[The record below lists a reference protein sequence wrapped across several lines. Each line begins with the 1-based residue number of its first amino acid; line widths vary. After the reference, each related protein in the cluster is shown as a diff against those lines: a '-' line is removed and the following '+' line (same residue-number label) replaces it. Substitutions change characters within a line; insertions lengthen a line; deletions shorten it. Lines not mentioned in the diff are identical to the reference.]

1 MRFAAPLVTAFSLI
15 NTAVTSVG
23 TLTIS
28 GLNFG
33 GTSYTS
39 TISITAADACTSTAW
54 TSSTLVACATSG
66 RAQST
71 VQASVSVSGLVGT
84 SINQFSFDGSSAWPA
99 ALVGNARPIFPPN
112 RGFVYIMPRGCASAV
127 CEHEQPAERG
137 LLLWRVRHD
146 QRPQLWQLGGH
157 ADVLPRRG

>member
-1 MRFAAPLVTAFSLI
+1 VRFAAPLVTACARI

-39 TISITAADACTSTAW
+39 TISITAADACASTAW
-54 TSSTLVACATSG
+54 TTSTLVACAMPG

-71 VQASVSVSGLVGT
+71 VQLSVIVSGLVGT
-84 SINQFSFDGSSAWPA
+84 SMRQFSFDGKTCIA
-99 ALVGNARPIFPPN
+99 GTI
-112 RGFVYIMPRGCASAV
+112 PRCMG
-127 CEHEQPAERG
+127 EM
-137 LLLWRVRHD
+137 RVLMAHY
-146 QRPQLWQLGGH
+146 P
-157 ADVLPRRG
+157 LPSLSLSCT

>member
-1 MRFAAPLVTAFSLI
+1 MRNVAYQRAAICMRFAAPLVTAFSLI

-33 GTSYTS
+33 GTSYTA

-66 RAQST
+66 RAQPT

-84 SINQFSFDGSSAWPA
+84 SISQFSFDGKACI
-99 ALVGNARPIFPPN
+99 VGTIPRCMGATRVVMAHCPLPSLSLSCTVVPILCCG
-112 RGFVYIMPRGCASAV
+112 RAS
-127 CEHEQPAERG
+127 CRS
-137 LLLWRVRHD
+137 
-146 QRPQLWQLGGH
+146 
-157 ADVLPRRG
+157 

>member
-1 MRFAAPLVTAFSLI
+1 MAMRNVAYERAAICMRFAAPLVTACARI

-54 TSSTLVACATSG
+54 TTSTLVACAMPG

-71 VQASVSVSGLVGT
+71 VVQMSVIVSGLVGT
-84 SINQFSFDGSSAWPA
+84 SMRQFSFDGKTCIAGTIPSCMGEMRA
-99 ALVGNARPIFPPN
+99 ALV
-112 RGFVYIMPRGCASAV
+112 
-127 CEHEQPAERG
+127 H
-137 LLLWRVRHD
+137 
-146 QRPQLWQLGGH
+146 
-157 ADVLPRRG
+157 